1 LYICIDQSFPTLILR
16 LFPQDKILKI
26 KEEIENVTKIGNM
39 VVWRVTM
46 QMLTHNDQELLNE
59 YSIETTL
66 SDFSTL
72 YLSKKK
78 IQKDKPKYRFSM
90 QEYIPKNQETDKNE
104 LPEFR
109 FSLHHQ
115 EFIPSNQETDKN
127 ELPKYRFS
135 LQKEFKPKNEYV

>member
-1 LYICIDQSFPTLILR
+1 
-16 LFPQDKILKI
+16 
-26 KEEIENVTKIGNM
+26 
-39 VVWRVTM
+39 
-46 QMLTHNDQELLNE
+46 
-59 YSIETTL
+59 
-66 SDFSTL
+66 
-72 YLSKKK
+72 
-78 IQKDKPKYRFSM
+78 M

-109 FSLHHQ
+109 ISLHHQ